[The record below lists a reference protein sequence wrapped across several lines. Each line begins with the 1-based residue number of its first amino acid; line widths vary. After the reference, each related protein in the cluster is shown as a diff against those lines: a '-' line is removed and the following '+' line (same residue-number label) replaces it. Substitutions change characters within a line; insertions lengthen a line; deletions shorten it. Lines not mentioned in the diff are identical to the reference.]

1 MVSPTILSVRQRTVS
16 HTRITTAALSFT
28 LSGLMATPDP
38 SLALTTLHFT
48 FTPSPPL
55 EKKFFLWPSNLKM
68 AKKIKAVKIA
78 KIYLAHKTVR
88 MALFCCT
95 A

>member
-55 EKKFFLWPSNLKM
+55 EKKFGVVVAWSG
-68 AKKIKAVKIA
+68 KKIFSSNKSRI
-78 KIYLAHKTVR
+78 
-88 MALFCCT
+88 
-95 A
+95 

>member
-55 EKKFFLWPSNLKM
+55 EKKIFGTTKKKVMCGANLKFQ
-68 AKKIKAVKIA
+68 I
-78 KIYLAHKTVR
+78 TV
-88 MALFCCT
+88 ASLKS
-95 A
+95 

>member
-55 EKKFFLWPSNLKM
+55 EKKFFFKDFIVSCNENNSKVVEP
-68 AKKIKAVKIA
+68 
-78 KIYLAHKTVR
+78 
-88 MALFCCT
+88 
-95 A
+95 